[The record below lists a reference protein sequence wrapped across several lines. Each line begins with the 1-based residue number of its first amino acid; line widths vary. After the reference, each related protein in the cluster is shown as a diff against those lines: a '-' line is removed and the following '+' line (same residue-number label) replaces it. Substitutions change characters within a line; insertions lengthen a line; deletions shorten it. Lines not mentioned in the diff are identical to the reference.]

1 MFLRKSD
8 GFEFTSQVPQN
19 LWELESVKEK
29 AIFSGEWAKMRI
41 YAGGRSWLKN
51 WMWTQEKEILLK
63 GIQLNGWR
71 GKQGGELWNSCRGN
85 FRKLSWCF
93 LLWQVHGGDIVVSWS
108 QWAGA
113 SSEKPYRKWTAHRR
127 RGFKKQLLPIN
138 CRIRVRDFILALHPP
153 KWSDVILWFNFS
165 LRIYFCLP
173 FLYARVTLSLLLS

>member
-71 GKQGGELWNSCRGN
+71 GKQGGN
-85 FRKLSWCF
+85 FGTPAEETSE
-93 LLWQVHGGDIVVSWS
+93 S
-108 QWAGA
+108 WAGV
-113 SSEKPYRKWTAHRR
+113 SSSDRFTVETLWSPGPNELEHLQKSLIENE
-127 RGFKKQLLPIN
+127 LLTDAEVS
-138 CRIRVRDFILALHPP
+138 R
-153 KWSDVILWFNFS
+153 SS
-165 LRIYFCLP
+165 Y
-173 FLYARVTLSLLLS
+173 YLSTVESE

>member
-1 MFLRKSD
+1 MRVGVSE
-8 GFEFTSQVPQN
+8 G
-19 LWELESVKEK
+19 ESYFQWWVGKNENICRREK
-29 AIFSGEWAKMRI
+29 LIKKLDVNTRERDFAERNSTE
-41 YAGGRSWLKN
+41 WLKRK
-51 WMWTQEKEILLK
+51 T
-63 GIQLNGWR
+63 GW
-71 GKQGGELWNSCRGN
+71 ELWNSCRGN